1 MKKLLLVLSF
11 LFASTTAYA
20 DYRMIIPQEPGGGT
34 SVWASIVAKNLEK
47 FIGEKVLLEHIPG
60 VNDITGP
67 NKFQSELRKD
77 PKTIMVA
84 HGGNGE
90 SFLTDKIEY
99 SYDTWE
105 PIALV
110 NLNIVA
116 SHSTSIDPYKDKIKF
131 GATAGRRPDVMAMVL
146 LTCGPKANVDEYI
159 ACYKQHVIYVKGM
172 TPNEARLGAFRGEL
186 NTVRETFA
194 SQKKFIDPLIA
205 EGKFRLWF
213 SHGVLDLETGGIK
226 VDSNYKTAHFENL
239 YGEKWGKA
247 PSGDFYDA
255 YLLVKN
261 FRDVLQKSMWVDKN
275 NPNAD
280 KIRQAVRDML
290 KDPDALAALI
300 ADSGDYE
307 WFVGKDMDKAYR
319 TIRNQIKEVPLKA
332 LVKFTVEGIGLEGS
346 YKPDLVVK

>member
-11 LFASTTAYA
+11 LFASATAYA

-146 LTCGPKANVDEYI
+146 LACGPKANVD
-159 ACYKQHVIYVKGM
+159 
-172 TPNEARLGAFRGEL
+172 
-186 NTVRETFA
+186 
-194 SQKKFIDPLIA
+194 
-205 EGKFRLWF
+205 
-213 SHGVLDLETGGIK
+213 
-226 VDSNYKTAHFENL
+226 
-239 YGEKWGKA
+239 
-247 PSGDFYDA
+247 
-255 YLLVKN
+255 
-261 FRDVLQKSMWVDKN
+261 
-275 NPNAD
+275 
-280 KIRQAVRDML
+280 
-290 KDPDALAALI
+290 
-300 ADSGDYE
+300 
-307 WFVGKDMDKAYR
+307 
-319 TIRNQIKEVPLKA
+319 
-332 LVKFTVEGIGLEGS
+332 
-346 YKPDLVVK
+346 